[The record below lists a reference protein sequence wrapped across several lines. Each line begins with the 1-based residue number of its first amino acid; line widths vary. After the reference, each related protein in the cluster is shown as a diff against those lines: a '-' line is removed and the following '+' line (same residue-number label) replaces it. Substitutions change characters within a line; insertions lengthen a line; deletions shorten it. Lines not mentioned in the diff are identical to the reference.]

1 MQNKNALQAL
11 FVANTISGFAQG
23 ISMIGIPWYFVDVLN
38 KPSEFAYIYSVVTL
52 VSMIWSLYAGT
63 LNDRYDRK
71 YLFVFE
77 NIIGACILF
86 IVSGWAYYT
95 NSTPIEMLILVFASI
110 FFLYN
115 IHYPALY
122 AFVQEISEPKHYN
135 KLTSYLE
142 IQGQLTSALA
152 GGMAAIMLNGY
163 SGKPLLTLFNYDI
176 VLPFTFEAWPLKSIF
191 LLNAIAFVIALLTV
205 NSIKYKAVA
214 VRKIEKAPV
223 FKQLATGFSFL
234 QQHKLLLLFGVV
246 SLFVFATTMMLTFV
260 LMPNYTKNV
269 LNASANT
276 FALGELYFALGSIG
290 AGLVAIIIFGRNP
303 VGNILLAVLS
313 GSAFIVLSFNKSE
326 FIFYIAIALLGLG
339 NAGSRIMRITYL
351 LQHVPNSVVGRT
363 QSIYSL
369 ANYINRFLF
378 IQLFALPFFVNNV
391 DWAFVICSI
400 WCLIAAILLL
410 IYYNR
415 LQNLNISTNH

>member
-1 MQNKNALQAL
+1 M
-11 FVANTISGFAQG
+11 
-23 ISMIGIPWYFVDVLN
+23 
-38 KPSEFAYIYSVVTL
+38 
-52 VSMIWSLYAGT
+52 
-63 LNDRYDRK
+63 
-71 YLFVFE
+71 
-77 NIIGACILF
+77 
-86 IVSGWAYYT
+86 
-95 NSTPIEMLILVFASI
+95 
-110 FFLYN
+110 
-115 IHYPALY
+115 
-122 AFVQEISEPKHYN
+122 
-135 KLTSYLE
+135 
-142 IQGQLTSALA
+142 
-152 GGMAAIMLNGY
+152 
-163 SGKPLLTLFNYDI
+163 
-176 VLPFTFEAWPLKSIF
+176 
-191 LLNAIAFVIALLTV
+191 
-205 NSIKYKAVA
+205 
-214 VRKIEKAPV
+214 
-223 FKQLATGFSFL
+223 
-234 QQHKLLLLFGVV
+234 V

-303 VGNILLAVLS
+303 VLGNILLAVLS